1 MSTTSTPLDF
11 SPNSFRRLDPTKYT
25 SLGDFINEVNKP
37 DNRDLLVKTY
47 GNQGI
52 TGFLQ
57 MVGAVK
63 ANGVADEVQYWEET
77 RLHQLQIATPAASAA
92 TGATSIV
99 LNMASAA
106 TSATGATKAAAAKY
120 VRVNDVILV
129 GGVDRFIITAVSYGG
144 AATGSPTFGGEASQT
159 ATAAATA
166 VALTSAG
173 LSASLAASQANFP
186 IVGNMFAQGTDQN
199 EGYLESNV
207 VKRTNPY
214 QILKEVYK
222 VTGSQATN
230 IGWINLGNGDY
241 RWFIKSEN
249 DTRQRFLD
257 KREMMMLLGEQVT
270 NTGLTSLGSI
280 AGSEG
285 YFSAI
290 QNRGI
295 VVNSGATTTAAI
307 ASLDELDAVITALDK
322 QGAMPEYAMYVNR
335 LQDLAIDDM
344 IAQGTST
351 AANITAG
358 VTTQF
363 GQFANADDMVK
374 LGFSSFMRGSYT
386 FHKHSW
392 KLLNDPT
399 LLGAS
404 DFQGVMI
411 PLTKV
416 ADPRTGEK
424 SPALELNYKATNG
437 YSREMEHWMTGSI
450 LGVTNTNTDALQFNY
465 RSEFALVTRAANQH
479 ILLKK

>member
-1 MSTTSTPLDF
+1 MSTTNTPLDF

-25 SLGDFINEVNKP
+25 SLGDFIDEVNKP

-63 ANGVADEVQYWEET
+63 SNGVADEVQYWEET
-77 RLHQLQIATPAASAA
+77 RLHQLQVATPAASAA
-92 TGATSIV
+92 AGATTLT
-99 LNMASAA
+99 LNLASAA
-106 TSATGATKAAAAKY
+106 TSATGATKAAAQKY
-120 VRVNDVILV
+120 LRVNDVILV
-129 GGVDRFIITAVSYGG
+129 GGVDRFIITAVS
-144 AATGSPTFGGEASQT
+144 AGEYSQT

-166 VALTSAG
+166 VALSSAG
-173 LSASLAASQANFP
+173 LSASAAAASANFP

-199 EGYLESNV
+199 TGYLESNV

-257 KREMMMLLGEQVT
+257 KREMMMLLGEEVS
-270 NTGLTSLGSI
+270 NAAGISSLGSI

-295 VVNSGATTTAAI
+295 VVNSGAVSTAAI
-307 ASLDELDAVITALDK
+307 ATLDELDAIITALDK
-322 QGAMPEYAMYVNR
+322 QGSMPEYAMYVNR
-335 LQDLAIDDM
+335 LQDLAFDDM
-344 IAQGTST
+344 IAAGTSV
-351 AANITAG
+351 AANLTAG

-411 PLTKV
+411 PLTRV

>member
-1 MSTTSTPLDF
+1 MSTTNTPLDF
-11 SPNSFRRLDPTKYT
+11 SPNSFRRLDPTKYV

-57 MVGAVK
+57 MTGAVK

-77 RLHQLQIATPAASAA
+77 RLHQLQVGTPSATVAA
-92 TGATSIV
+92 GATSFVIN
-99 LNMASAA
+99 LASAA
-106 TSATGATKAAAAKY
+106 TSATGATKAAAQKY
-120 VRVNDVILV
+120 LRVNDVILV
-129 GGVDRFIITAVSYGG
+129 GGVDRFIITAVS
-144 AATGSPTFGGEASQT
+144 AGEYSQT

-166 VALTSAG
+166 VSLTSAG
-173 LSASLAASQANFP
+173 MSASAAAAAANYP
-186 IVGNMFAQGTDQN
+186 IIGNMFAQGTDQN
-199 EGYLESNV
+199 SGYLESNV

-214 QILKEVYK
+214 MILKEVYK

-230 IGWINLGNGDY
+230 IGWVNLGNGDY

-257 KREMMMLLGEQVT
+257 KREMMMLLGQSVS
-270 NTGLTSLGSI
+270 NTGLTALGSI

-290 QNRGI
+290 ADRGI

-307 ASLDELDAVITALDK
+307 ATLDELDGIITALDK
-322 QGAMPEYAMYVNR
+322 QGAMPEYAMYLNR

-344 IAQGTST
+344 IANGTST

-374 LGFSSFMRGSYT
+374 LGFSSFVRGSYT

-399 LLGAS
+399 LLAGSA
-404 DFQGVMI
+404 FQGVMI
-411 PLTKV
+411 PLTRV
-416 ADPRTGEK
+416 ADPKTGDK
-424 SPALELNYKATNG
+424 APALELNYKATNG

-465 RSEFALVTRAANQH
+465 RSECALVTRAANQH
-479 ILLKK
+479 VLLRS

>member
-1 MSTTSTPLDF
+1 MASTANTPLDF

-25 SLGDFINEVNKP
+25 SLGDFIDEVNKP

-63 ANGVADEVQYWEET
+63 SNGAADEVQYWEET
-77 RLHQLQIATPAASAA
+77 RLHQLQVATPAASAA
-92 TGATSIV
+92 ASATTLT
-99 LNMASAA
+99 LNLASAA
-106 TSATGATKAAAAKY
+106 TSATGATKAAAQKY
-120 VRVNDVILV
+120 LRVNDVILV
-129 GGVDRFIITAVSYGG
+129 GGVDRFIITAVS
-144 AATGSPTFGGEASQT
+144 SGEYSQT

-166 VALTSAG
+166 VALSSAG
-173 LSASLAASQANFP
+173 LSASAAAASANFP

-199 EGYLESNV
+199 TGYLESNV

-214 QILKEVYK
+214 QIIKEVYK

-230 IGWINLGNGDY
+230 IGWVNLGNGDY

-257 KREMMMLLGEQVT
+257 KREMMMLLGQQVS
-270 NTGLTSLGSI
+270 NSAGISSLGSI

-290 QNRGI
+290 ADRGV
-295 VVNSGATTTAAI
+295 VVNSGSVSTAAI
-307 ASLDELDAVITALDK
+307 ATLDELDVLITALDK

-363 GQFANADDMVK
+363 GQFANAADMVK

-404 DFQGVMI
+404 NFQGVMI
-411 PLTKV
+411 PLTNV

-437 YSREMEHWMTGSI
+437 YNREMEHWMTGSI

-479 ILLKK
+479 VLLTK

>member
-1 MSTTSTPLDF
+1 MSTTNTPLDF

-63 ANGVADEVQYWEET
+63 SNGAADEVQYWEET
-77 RLHQLQIATPAASAA
+77 RLHQLQVATPAASAA
-92 TGATSIV
+92 AAATTLT
-99 LNMASAA
+99 LNLASAA
-106 TSATGATKAAAAKY
+106 TSATGATKAAAQKY
-120 VRVNDVILV
+120 LRVNDVILV
-129 GGVDRFIITAVSYGG
+129 GGVDRFIITAVS
-144 AATGSPTFGGEASQT
+144 SGEYSQT

-166 VALTSAG
+166 VSLSSAG
-173 LSASLAASQANFP
+173 LSASAAAASANFP

-199 EGYLESNV
+199 TGYLESNV

-214 QILKEVYK
+214 QIIKEVYK

-230 IGWINLGNGDY
+230 IGWVNLGNGDY

-257 KREMMMLLGEQVT
+257 KREMMMLLGQEVS
-270 NTGLTSLGSI
+270 NGAGISSLGSI

-290 QNRGI
+290 ADRGI
-295 VVNSGATTTAAI
+295 VVNSGSTTTAAI
-307 ASLDELDAVITALDK
+307 ATLDELDVLITALDK
-322 QGAMPEYAMYVNR
+322 QGSMPEYAMYVNR

-358 VTTQF
+358 VATQF
-363 GQFANADDMVK
+363 GQFANAADMVK

-404 DFQGVMI
+404 NFQGVMI
-411 PLTKV
+411 PLTNV

-437 YSREMEHWMTGSI
+437 YNREMEHWMTGSI

-479 ILLKK
+479 VLLTK

>member
-1 MSTTSTPLDF
+1 MSTTNTPLDF

-25 SLGDFINEVNKP
+25 SLGDFINQVNKP

-57 MVGAVK
+57 LTGAVK

-77 RLHQLQIATPAASAA
+77 RLHQLQVATPAATAA

-99 LNMASAA
+99 LNLASAA
-106 TSATGATKAAAAKY
+106 TSATGATKAAAQKY
-120 VRVNDVILV
+120 LRVNDVILV
-129 GGVDRFIITAVSYGG
+129 GGVDRFIITAVS
-144 AATGSPTFGGEASQT
+144 SGEYSQT

-166 VALTSAG
+166 VSLTSGG
-173 LSASLAASQANFP
+173 LSASANTTAGNFP
-186 IVGNMFAQGTDQN
+186 IVGNLFSQGSDQN
-199 EGYLESNV
+199 TGYLESNV

-214 QILKEVYK
+214 MILKEVYK

-230 IGWINLGNGDY
+230 IGWVNLGNGDY

-257 KREMMMLLGEQVT
+257 KREMMMLLGQSVT
-270 NTGLTSLGSI
+270 NTGLTALGSI

-290 QNRGI
+290 QDRGI

-307 ASLDELDAVITALDK
+307 ATLDELDVLITALDK
-322 QGAMPEYAMYVNR
+322 QGSMPEYAMYVNR

-358 VTTQF
+358 VATQF
-363 GQFANADDMVK
+363 GQFANAADMVK

-404 DFQGVMI
+404 NFQGVMI
-411 PLTKV
+411 PLTNV

-437 YSREMEHWMTGSI
+437 YNREMEHWMTGSI
-450 LGVTNTNTDALQFNY
+450 LGVTNSNTDALQFNY

-479 ILLKK
+479 VLLTK

>member
-1 MSTTSTPLDF
+1 MATTNTPLDF

-25 SLGDFINEVNKP
+25 SLGDFIDEVNKP

-63 ANGVADEVQYWEET
+63 SNGAADEVQYWEET
-77 RLHQLQIATPAASAA
+77 RLHQLQVATPAASAA
-92 TGATSIV
+92 AAATTLT
-99 LNMASAA
+99 LNLASAA
-106 TSATGATKAAAAKY
+106 TSATGATKAAAQKY
-120 VRVNDVILV
+120 LRVNDVILV
-129 GGVDRFIITAVSYGG
+129 GGVDRFIITAVTS
-144 AATGSPTFGGEASQT
+144 GEFSQT

-166 VALTSAG
+166 VSLSSAG
-173 LSASLAASQANFP
+173 LSASAAAASANFP

-199 EGYLESNV
+199 VGYLESNV

-214 QILKEVYK
+214 QIIKEVYK

-230 IGWINLGNGDY
+230 IGWVNLGNGDY

-257 KREMMMLLGEQVT
+257 KREMMMLLGQQVSNAAGT
-270 NTGLTSLGSI
+270 SSLGSI

-290 QNRGI
+290 SDRGI

-307 ASLDELDAVITALDK
+307 ATLDELDVLITALDK
-322 QGAMPEYAMYVNR
+322 QGSMPEYAMYVNR

-344 IAQGTST
+344 IATGTST

-358 VTTQF
+358 VATQF
-363 GQFANADDMVK
+363 GQFANAADMVK

-404 DFQGVMI
+404 NFQGVMI
-411 PLTKV
+411 PLTNV

-437 YSREMEHWMTGSI
+437 YNREMEHWMTGSI

-479 ILLKK
+479 VLLTK

>member
-1 MSTTSTPLDF
+1 MSTTNTPLDF
-11 SPNSFRRLDPTKYT
+11 SPNSFRRLDPTKYV

-57 MVGAVK
+57 LTGAVK

-77 RLHQLQIATPAASAA
+77 RLHQLQVATPAASAA
-92 TGATSIV
+92 IGATTLT
-99 LNMASAA
+99 LNLASAA
-106 TSATGATKAAAAKY
+106 TSATGATKAAAQKY
-120 VRVNDVILV
+120 LRVNDVILV
-129 GGVDRFIITAVSYGG
+129 GGVDRFIITAVS
-144 AATGSPTFGGEASQT
+144 AGEYSQT

-166 VALTSAG
+166 VALSSAG
-173 LSASLAASQANFP
+173 LSASAAAASANFP
-186 IVGNMFAQGTDQN
+186 IVGNLFAQGTDQN
-199 EGYLESNV
+199 QGYLESNV

-214 QILKEVYK
+214 MILKEVYK

-230 IGWINLGNGDY
+230 IGWVNLGNGDY

-257 KREMMMLLGEQVT
+257 KREMMMLLGEQVS
-270 NTGLTSLGSI
+270 NTGLTALGSI

-290 QNRGI
+290 ANRGI
-295 VVNSGATTTAAI
+295 VTNSGSTTTAAI
-307 ASLDELDAVITALDK
+307 ATLSELDAIITALDK

-344 IAQGTST
+344 IANGTST

-374 LGFSSFMRGSYT
+374 LGFSSFVRGSYT

-399 LLGAS
+399 LLAGS
-404 DFQGVMI
+404 TFQGVMI
-411 PLTKV
+411 PLSRI
-416 ADPRTGEK
+416 ADPKTGDK
-424 SPALELNYKATNG
+424 APALELNYKATNG

-465 RSEFALVTRAANQH
+465 RSECALVTRAANQH
-479 ILLKK
+479 VLLRS

>member
-1 MSTTSTPLDF
+1 MSTTNTPLDF

-25 SLGDFINEVNKP
+25 SLGDFIDEVNKP

-63 ANGVADEVQYWEET
+63 SNGAADEVQYWEET
-77 RLHQLQIATPAASAA
+77 RLHQLQVATPAASAA
-92 TGATSIV
+92 AAATTLT
-99 LNMASAA
+99 LNLASAA
-106 TSATGATKAAAAKY
+106 TSATGATKAAAQKY
-120 VRVNDVILV
+120 LRVNDVILV
-129 GGVDRFIITAVSYGG
+129 GGVDRFIITAVS
-144 AATGSPTFGGEASQT
+144 SGEFSQT

-166 VALTSAG
+166 VSLSSAG
-173 LSASLAASQANFP
+173 LSASAAAASANFP

-199 EGYLESNV
+199 TGYLESNV

-214 QILKEVYK
+214 QIIKEVYK

-230 IGWINLGNGDY
+230 IGWVNLGNGDY

-257 KREMMMLLGEQVT
+257 KREMMMLLGQQVSNSAGT
-270 NTGLTSLGSI
+270 SSLGSI

-290 QNRGI
+290 ADRGI

-307 ASLDELDAVITALDK
+307 ATLDELDVLITALDK
-322 QGAMPEYAMYVNR
+322 QGSMPEYAMYVNR

-344 IAQGTST
+344 IATGTST

-358 VTTQF
+358 VATQF
-363 GQFANADDMVK
+363 GQFANAADMVK

-404 DFQGVMI
+404 NFQGVLI
-411 PLTKV
+411 PLTNV

-437 YSREMEHWMTGSI
+437 YNREMEHWMTGSI

-479 ILLKK
+479 VLLTK

>member
-1 MSTTSTPLDF
+1 MSTTNTPLDF

-25 SLGDFINEVNKP
+25 SLGDFINQVNKP

-57 MVGAVK
+57 LTGAVK

-77 RLHQLQIATPAASAA
+77 RLHQLQVATPAASAA
-92 TGATSIV
+92 AAATTLT
-99 LNMASAA
+99 LNLASAA
-106 TSATGATKAAAAKY
+106 TSATGATKAAAQKY
-120 VRVNDVILV
+120 LRVNDVILV
-129 GGVDRFIITAVSYGG
+129 GGVDRFIITAVS
-144 AATGSPTFGGEASQT
+144 SGEYSQT

-166 VALTSAG
+166 VSLTSGG
-173 LSASLAASQANFP
+173 LSASAAAASANFP
-186 IVGNMFAQGTDQN
+186 IVGNLFSQGSDQIT
-199 EGYLESNV
+199 GYLESNV

-214 QILKEVYK
+214 MILKEVYK

-230 IGWINLGNGDY
+230 IGWVNLGNGDY

-257 KREMMMLLGEQVT
+257 KREMMMLLGQSVT
-270 NTGLTSLGSI
+270 NTGLTALGSI

-290 QNRGI
+290 ADRGI
-295 VVNSGATTTAAI
+295 VMNSGATTTAAI
-307 ASLDELDAVITALDK
+307 ATLDELDGIITALDK
-322 QGAMPEYAMYVNR
+322 QGSMPEYAMYVNR

-344 IAQGTST
+344 IANGTST

-363 GQFANADDMVK
+363 GQFANAADMVK

-386 FHKHSW
+386 FHKHNW

-399 LLGAS
+399 LLANS
-404 DFQGVMI
+404 VFQGVMI
-411 PLTKV
+411 PLARI
-416 ADPRTGEK
+416 ADPKTGDK
-424 SPALELNYKATNG
+424 APALELNYKATNG

-465 RSEFALVTRAANQH
+465 RSECALVTRAANQH
-479 ILLKK
+479 VLLRS

>member
-1 MSTTSTPLDF
+1 MSTTNTPLDF
-11 SPNSFRRLDPTKYT
+11 SPNSFRRLDPTKYV

-57 MVGAVK
+57 LTGAVK

-77 RLHQLQIATPAASAA
+77 RLHQLQVATPAASAA
-92 TGATSIV
+92 IGATTLT
-99 LNMASAA
+99 LNLASAA
-106 TSATGATKAAAAKY
+106 TSATGATKAAAQKY
-120 VRVNDVILV
+120 LRVNDVILV
-129 GGVDRFIITAVSYGG
+129 GGVDRFIITAVS
-144 AATGSPTFGGEASQT
+144 AGEYSQT

-166 VALTSAG
+166 VALSSAG
-173 LSASLAASQANFP
+173 LSASAAAASANFP
-186 IVGNMFAQGTDQN
+186 IVGNLFAQGTDQN
-199 EGYLESNV
+199 TGYLESNV

-214 QILKEVYK
+214 MILKEVYK

-230 IGWINLGNGDY
+230 IGWVNLGNGDY

-257 KREMMMLLGEQVT
+257 KREMMMLLGEQVS
-270 NTGLTSLGSI
+270 NTGLTALGSI

-290 QNRGI
+290 ANRGI
-295 VVNSGATTTAAI
+295 VTNSGSTTTAAI
-307 ASLDELDAVITALDK
+307 ATLSELDAIITALDK

-344 IAQGTST
+344 IANGTST

-374 LGFSSFMRGSYT
+374 LGFSSFVRGSYT

-399 LLGAS
+399 LLAGS
-404 DFQGVMI
+404 TFQGVMI
-411 PLTKV
+411 PLSRI
-416 ADPRTGEK
+416 ADPKTGDK
-424 SPALELNYKATNG
+424 APALELNYKATNG

-465 RSEFALVTRAANQH
+465 RSECALVTRAANQH
-479 ILLKK
+479 VLLRS

>member
-1 MSTTSTPLDF
+1 MATTNTPLDF

-25 SLGDFINEVNKP
+25 SLGDFIDEVNKP

-63 ANGVADEVQYWEET
+63 SNGAADEVQYWEET
-77 RLHQLQIATPAASAA
+77 RLHQLQVANFDAAGVA

-99 LNMASAA
+99 LSMASATA
-106 TSATGATKAAAAKY
+106 TATGATKTAAQKY
-120 VRVNDVILV
+120 LRVNDVILV
-129 GGVDRFIITAVSYGG
+129 GGVDRFIITAVS
-144 AATGSPTFGGEASQT
+144 AGEYSQT

-166 VALTSAG
+166 VSLTSAG
-173 LSASLAASQANFP
+173 LTTAIASAAAPGVVGNFP

-199 EGYLESNV
+199 VGYLESNV

-214 QILKEVYK
+214 QIIKEVYK

-230 IGWINLGNGDY
+230 IGWVNLGNGDY

-257 KREMMMLLGEQVT
+257 KREMMMLLGQQVS

-290 QNRGI
+290 QNRGV

-307 ASLDELDAVITALDK
+307 ATLDELDVLITALDK
-322 QGAMPEYAMYVNR
+322 QGSMPEYAMYVNR

-344 IAQGTST
+344 IATGTST

-358 VTTQF
+358 VATQF
-363 GQFANADDMVK
+363 GQFANAADMVK

-404 DFQGVMI
+404 NFQGVMI
-411 PLTKV
+411 PLTNV

-437 YSREMEHWMTGSI
+437 YNREMEHWMTGSI

-479 ILLKK
+479 CLLTK

>member
-1 MSTTSTPLDF
+1 MSTTNTPLDF

-25 SLGDFINEVNKP
+25 SLGDFIDEVNKP

-63 ANGVADEVQYWEET
+63 SNGAADEVQYWEET
-77 RLHQLQIATPAASAA
+77 RLHQLQVATPAASAA
-92 TGATSIV
+92 AAATTLT
-99 LNMASAA
+99 LNLASAA
-106 TSATGATKAAAAKY
+106 TSATGATKAAAQKY
-120 VRVNDVILV
+120 LRVNDVILV
-129 GGVDRFIITAVSYGG
+129 GGVDRFIITAVS
-144 AATGSPTFGGEASQT
+144 SGEFSQT

-166 VALTSAG
+166 VALSSAG
-173 LSASLAASQANFP
+173 LSASAAAASANFP

-199 EGYLESNV
+199 TGYLESNV

-214 QILKEVYK
+214 QIIKEVYK

-230 IGWINLGNGDY
+230 IGWVNLGNGDY

-257 KREMMMLLGEQVT
+257 KREMMMLLGQQVS
-270 NTGLTSLGSI
+270 NSAGISSLGSI

-290 QNRGI
+290 ADRGI
-295 VVNSGATTTAAI
+295 VVNSGATTTAAL
-307 ASLDELDAVITALDK
+307 ATLDELDVLITALDK
-322 QGAMPEYAMYVNR
+322 QGSMPEYAMYVNR

-344 IAQGTST
+344 IATGTST

-358 VTTQF
+358 VATQF
-363 GQFANADDMVK
+363 GQFANAADMVK

-404 DFQGVMI
+404 NFQGVLI
-411 PLTKV
+411 PLTNV

-437 YSREMEHWMTGSI
+437 YNREMEHWMTGSI

-479 ILLKK
+479 VLLTK

>member
-1 MSTTSTPLDF
+1 MATTTTPLDF

-25 SLGDFINEVNKP
+25 SLGDFINEINKP

-63 ANGVADEVQYWEET
+63 SNGAADEVQYWEET
-77 RLHQLQIATPAASAA
+77 RLHQLQVATPAASAA
-92 TGATSIV
+92 TGATTLT
-99 LNMASAA
+99 LNLASAA
-106 TSATGATKAAAAKY
+106 TSATGATKAAAQKY
-120 VRVNDVILV
+120 LRVNDVILV
-129 GGVDRFIITAVSYGG
+129 GGVDRFIITAVS
-144 AATGSPTFGGEASQT
+144 SGEYSQT

-166 VALTSAG
+166 VALSSAG
-173 LSASLAASQANFP
+173 LSASAAAASANFP

-199 EGYLESNV
+199 TGYLESNV

-230 IGWINLGNGDY
+230 IGWVNLGNGDY

-257 KREMMMLLGEQVT
+257 KREMMMLLGQQVS
-270 NTGLTSLGSI
+270 NGAGISSLGSI

-290 QNRGI
+290 ADRGI

-307 ASLDELDAVITALDK
+307 ATLDELDVLITALDK

-363 GQFANADDMVK
+363 GQFANAADMVK

-404 DFQGVMI
+404 NFQGVLI
-411 PLTKV
+411 PLTNV

-424 SPALELNYKATNG
+424 SPALELNYKSTNG
-437 YSREMEHWMTGSI
+437 YNREMEHWMTGSI
-450 LGVTNTNTDALQFNY
+450 LGVTNSNTDALQFNY

-479 ILLKK
+479 VLLAK